1 MVSWGYKFG
10 AVRPVP
16 PLTQNDCENRLSGNS
31 PSFAVAL
38 NCGMG
43 SSSLNADV
51 NALERLQIV
60 RGRNSSYFGSNAEC
74 IVTQSCAAQQT
85 SIPIPRLKIS

>member
-1 MVSWGYKFG
+1 M
-10 AVRPVP
+10 
-16 PLTQNDCENRLSGNS
+16 
-31 PSFAVAL
+31 AL

-60 RGRNSSYFGSNAEC
+60 SGRKSSLLRLELEVVDGAGKMFGSF
-74 IVTQSCAAQQT
+74 QST
-85 SIPIPRLKIS
+85 LDEGFIYDYFRGDVG